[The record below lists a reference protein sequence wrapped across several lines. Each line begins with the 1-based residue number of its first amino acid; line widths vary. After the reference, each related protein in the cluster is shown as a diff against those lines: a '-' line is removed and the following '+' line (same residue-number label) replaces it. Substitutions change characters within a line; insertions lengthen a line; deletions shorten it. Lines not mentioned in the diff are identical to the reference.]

1 MSKKTIYFKSA
12 NSLINQLKKRD
23 DIQVLKDQ
31 GFISSLFKKK
41 VYPDIYFHSNTLDE
55 KAIDYILNSKFTI
68 TNSFSSMNQIIAKTK
83 ISHEKIKVIY
93 PSVDM
98 EYKKPKELKQS
109 YLEEFGIQEN
119 TKLLFFTAKN
129 FKTSGIKEFLDIASS
144 LSYPDFKAIIA
155 GSKQQMNVLNFIL
168 TKYPKLEDKLIL
180 LEDYKKLDDI
190 FLISDVFILPTYNK
204 LFASTIIKA
213 MFSKCLVFVSLE
225 NDAKEIVDVY
235 ASMDSPTDPSTGF
248 KVDAVLYDEN
258 ELKKIKKENRKIGK
272 EASLE
277 ANLEKIEAILTNI

>member
-1 MSKKTIYFKSA
+1 MSKKTIYFKSP
-12 NSLINQLKKRD
+12 NSLINQLKQRD
-23 DIQVLKDQ
+23 DIQVLKEQ

-55 KAIDYILNSKFTI
+55 KAIDYILNSKFII

-93 PSVDM
+93 PSVDT
-98 EYKKPKELKQS
+98 EYKKPKELKQV
-109 YLEEFGIQEN
+109 YLEEFAIQES

-129 FKTSGIKEFLDIASS
+129 FKTSGIKEFLDIASN

-168 TKYPKLEDKLIL
+168 TKYPKLEGKLIL
-180 LEDYKKLDDI
+180 LENYKKLDDI

-213 MFSKCLVFVSLE
+213 MFCKCLVFVSLE

-235 ASMDSPTDPSTGF
+235 ASMDSPTDPSTAF
-248 KVDAVLYDEN
+248 KIDAVLYDEN

-272 EASLE
+272 EASLQS
-277 ANLEKIEAILTNI
+277 NLEKLEAILVNI